1 MMTGRCS
8 DTKLMLLRTR
18 ERSSTGLLLIL
29 PENKINEI
37 MNKCIMDKI
46 NAIDISS
53 LLLLQMLVSDMYIL
67 LVEHIDHILSLANM
81 GHI

>member
-1 MMTGRCS
+1 MMTRRCS

-37 MNKCIMDKI
+37 MNKRIMDKI
-46 NAIDISS
+46 NIIDISA
-53 LLLLQMLVSDMYIL
+53 YIL

-81 GHI
+81 GHT